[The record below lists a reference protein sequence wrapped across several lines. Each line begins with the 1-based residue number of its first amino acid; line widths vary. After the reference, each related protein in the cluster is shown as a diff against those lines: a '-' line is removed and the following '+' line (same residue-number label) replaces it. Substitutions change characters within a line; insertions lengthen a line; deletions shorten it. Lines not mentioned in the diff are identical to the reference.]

1 MDSKI
6 TEVEM
11 VLVHQNMQLDRQS
24 RGLKAVVGQLVVV
37 MGMMDS
43 KITEVEMDVEMFK
56 EDQEVLEMELHEVN
70 DEGILDFEEDYA
82 YEKEEGTMVDET
94 GELEETV
101 EEDDETNLTN
111 IELKP
116 IFTAETLQEV
126 EDYEKYVSRNEVWE
140 EENKAGIEEEDKS
153 EGL

>member
-24 RGLKAVVGQLVVV
+24 RCLKAVLGKLVVV

-101 EEDDETNLTN
+101 EENDESNLTN

-116 IFTAETLQEV
+116 IFTAETLQLATSFGRR
-126 EDYEKYVSRNEVWE
+126 KIRR
-140 EENKAGIEEEDKS
+140 
-153 EGL
+153 GLKKKTSL

>member
-24 RGLKAVVGQLVVV
+24 RCLRAVVGKLVVGD
-37 MGMMDS
+37 GMIDS

-70 DEGILDFEEDYA
+70 DDGILDFEEDYA

-101 EEDDETNLTN
+101 QEDDESNLTN

-116 IFTAETLQEV
+116 IFTAEILQEV
-126 EDYEKYVSRNEVWE
+126 EDYEKYVSRNEFWE

>member
-1 MDSKI
+1 
-6 TEVEM
+6 
-11 VLVHQNMQLDRQS
+11 
-24 RGLKAVVGQLVVV
+24 

-43 KITEVEMDVEMFK
+43 KITEVEMDV
-56 EDQEVLEMELHEVN
+56 EVLEMELHEVN
-70 DEGILDFEEDYA
+70 DEGILDFGADNA

-101 EEDDETNLTN
+101 KDDDESNLTN

-126 EDYEKYVSRNEVWE
+126 EDYENDNEFWE
-140 EENKAGIEEEDKS
+140 EEKKAG
-153 EGL
+153 

>member
-1 MDSKI
+1 
-6 TEVEM
+6 
-11 VLVHQNMQLDRQS
+11 
-24 RGLKAVVGQLVVV
+24 
-37 MGMMDS
+37 MDS

-70 DEGILDFEEDYA
+70 YEGILDFGADNA

-101 EEDDETNLTN
+101 QDDDESNLTN

-116 IFTAETLQEV
+116 IFTETLQEV
-126 EDYEKYVSRNEVWE
+126 EDYEKYVSRNEFWE
-140 EENKAGIEEEDKS
+140 E
-153 EGL
+153 